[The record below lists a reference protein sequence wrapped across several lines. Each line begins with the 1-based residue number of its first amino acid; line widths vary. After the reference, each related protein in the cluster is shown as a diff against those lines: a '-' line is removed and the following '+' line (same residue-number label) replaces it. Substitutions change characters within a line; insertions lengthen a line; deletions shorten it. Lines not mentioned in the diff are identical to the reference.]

1 MTIEVED
8 GTGKANAECF
18 ASVTYCDAYHDA
30 RGNTTWAT
38 LTTQEKEEALRRST
52 DYMEQAYGMRYKGLK
67 KTTTQAL
74 SWPRSYVDRENAW
87 EYFGEVYYP
96 DDTVPV
102 EVKRA
107 NAELAWR
114 AAAGELLPDL
124 SQGVKREKVDVLEV
138 EYDNYSPQ
146 SPRYKAID
154 MMLKPFLMYS
164 STALKVIR
172 V

>member
-8 GTGKANAECF
+8 GTGKNNSECYI
-18 ASVTYCDAYHDA
+18 SVEDADTYHDA

-38 LTTQEKEEALRRST
+38 LTEQEKEEALRRST
-52 DYMEQAYGMRYKGLK
+52 DYMDLVYQYKGYRA
-67 KTTTQAL
+67 TTTQAL
-74 SWPRSYVDRENAW
+74 AWPRSYVERESD
-87 EYFGEVYYP
+87 YYGTLYYP
-96 DDTVPV
+96 SDEVPV
-102 EVKRA
+102 EVKKA

-124 SQGVKREKVDVLEV
+124 TQGVKREKVDVLEV

-154 MMLKPFLMYS
+154 MLLRPFLS
-164 STALKVIR
+164 SYGSALKVNR